1 MTSDFMDRFMKK
13 ISEIL
18 SAVFSPLLVPTYGM
32 ILAAFLTILSFLPSN
47 LLWTA
52 IGITFVITCLIPCS
66 AIIALYR
73 SGFITDPGLNERKER
88 YIPYGVVILC
98 YLGSAFF
105 FYKASAP
112 LWLPMFFA
120 GAALATLINVIVNRW
135 WKISAHSAAMGGLV
149 ALMFRVI
156 VSHYALYNMNLW
168 ISAVIIVTGMVM
180 TARVYLGRHTL
191 WQVLAGCANGFLC
204 VYLMSMIH

>member
-1 MTSDFMDRFMKK
+1 MKK

-32 ILAAFLTILSFLPSN
+32 VLAAFLTILRMLPSN

-52 IGITFVITCLIPCS
+52 IGITFVITCLVPVS
-66 AIIALYR
+66 AIVALYR
-73 SGFITDPGLNERKER
+73 SGVIKDPALNNRTERF
-88 YIPYGVVILC
+88 IPYGVVVLC
-98 YLGSAFF
+98 YLGCGFF

-112 LWLPMFFA
+112 FWLPMFFA
-120 GAALATLINVIVNRW
+120 GGALATVISTVVNCW
-135 WKISAHSAAMGGLV
+135 WKISAHAAAMGGLV
-149 ALMFRVI
+149 ALVFRI
-156 VSHYALYNMNLW
+156 VASHYALFNMNVWL
-168 ISAVIIVTGMVM
+168 SGVIIAAGLVM
-180 TARVYLGRHTL
+180 TARVYLSRHTL

>member
-1 MTSDFMDRFMKK
+1 MKK

-32 ILAAFLTILSFLPSN
+32 VLAAFLTILRMLPSN

-52 IGITFVITCLIPCS
+52 IGITFVITCLVPVS
-66 AIIALYR
+66 AIVALYR
-73 SGFITDPGLNERKER
+73 SGMIKDPALNNRTERF
-88 YIPYGVVILC
+88 IPYGVVVLC
-98 YLGSAFF
+98 YLGCGFF

-112 LWLPMFFA
+112 FWLPMFFA
-120 GAALATLINVIVNRW
+120 GGALATVISTVVNCW
-135 WKISAHSAAMGGLV
+135 WKISAHAAAMGGLV
-149 ALMFRVI
+149 ALVFRI
-156 VSHYALYNMNLW
+156 VASHYALFNMNVWL
-168 ISAVIIVTGMVM
+168 SGVIIAAGLVM
-180 TARVYLGRHTL
+180 TARVYLSRHTL